1 MHKWKRG
8 CRSVQQKIS
17 KISLRNESGMTL
29 VELLASIALLSVVL
43 SLVGAVH
50 LFGQRQY
57 LAQSYSAGQSNDF
70 AYTLSVISR
79 EVRKTSF
86 ADVTVSES
94 ESGDAI
100 LTVDAEAFSQ
110 QGEQLVKNDG
120 QVLAEDVEDFVATAD
135 AETKSIKV
143 ALKSTSEMNSKP
155 KEYQTTIYFRR

>member
-8 CRSVQQKIS
+8 CHFVQQKIS

-50 LFGQRQY
+50 LFGQKQY
-57 LAQSYSAGQSNDF
+57 LTQSYSARQSNDF

-79 EVRKTSF
+79 EVRKTPF
-86 ADVTVSES
+86 ADVTVT
-94 ESGDAI
+94 ESGDTLMIDGA
-100 LTVDAEAFSQ
+100 VAFSQ
-110 QGEQLVKNDG
+110 QDSQLVKNTD
-120 QVLAEDVEDFVATAD
+120 QVLAEDVEDFVVTPD
-135 AETKSIKV
+135 TETKSVKIV
-143 ALKSTSEMNSKP
+143 LKSLSEMNSQP

>member
-1 MHKWKRG
+1 MQKWKRG

-17 KISLRNESGMTL
+17 KTSLRNESGMTL

-50 LFGQRQY
+50 LFGQKQY

-70 AYTLSVISR
+70 AYTMSVISK

-94 ESGDAI
+94 GDALLI
-100 LTVDAEAFSQ
+100 GGAEAFSQ
-110 QGEQLVKNDG
+110 QGEQLVKNND
-120 QVLAEDVEDFVATAD
+120 QVLANGVADFTVELNATEKSVAIVLESMA
-135 AETKSIKV
+135 KYNNQS
-143 ALKSTSEMNSKP
+143 
-155 KEYQTTIYFRR
+155 KEYQTKIYLRR

>member
-110 QGEQLVKNDG
+110 QGEQLVKNND
-120 QVLAEDVEDFVATAD
+120 QVLADGVADFTVELNATEKSVA
-135 AETKSIKV
+135 IV
-143 ALKSTSEMNSKP
+143 LKSPE
-155 KEYQTTIYFRR
+155 KEYQTKIYLRR

>member
-1 MHKWKRG
+1 MQKWKRG

-94 ESGDAI
+94 GDALLI
-100 LTVDAEAFSQ
+100 GGAEAFSQ

-135 AETKSIKV
+135 AETKSITI
-143 ALKSTSEMNSKP
+143 ALKSMSEMNSQP

>member
-70 AYTLSVISR
+70 AYTLSVISK

-110 QGEQLVKNDG
+110 QGDQLVKNND
-120 QVLAEDVEDFVATAD
+120 QVLANGVADFTVELNATEKSVA
-135 AETKSIKV
+135 IV
-143 ALKSTSEMNSKP
+143 LKSPE
-155 KEYQTTIYFRR
+155 KEYQTKIYLRR

>member
-1 MHKWKRG
+1 MQKWKRG
-8 CRSVQQKIS
+8 CRSVQKNL
-17 KISLRNESGMTL
+17 KNSLRNESGMTL

-70 AYTLSVISR
+70 AYTMSVISK

-94 ESGDAI
+94 GDALLI
-100 LTVDAEAFSQ
+100 GGAEAFSQ
-110 QGEQLVKNDG
+110 QGEQLVKNND
-120 QVLAEDVEDFVATAD
+120 QVLANGVADFTVELNATEKSVAIVLESMA
-135 AETKSIKV
+135 KYNNQS
-143 ALKSTSEMNSKP
+143 
-155 KEYQTTIYFRR
+155 KEYQTKIYLRR

>member
-8 CRSVQQKIS
+8 CHFVQQKIS
-17 KISLRNESGMTL
+17 KINLRNESGMTL

-50 LFGQRQY
+50 LFGQKQY
-57 LAQSYSAGQSNDF
+57 LTQSYSARQSNDF

-79 EVRKTSF
+79 EVRKTPF
-86 ADVTVSES
+86 ADITVSES

-100 LTVDAEAFSQ
+100 LTVGAEAFSQ
-110 QGEQLVKNDG
+110 KGAQLVKNND
-120 QVLAEDVEDFVATAD
+120 QVLAEDVEDFFVIPD
-135 AETKSIKV
+135 AATKSVKIV
-143 ALKSTSEMNSKP
+143 LKSLSEMNSQP